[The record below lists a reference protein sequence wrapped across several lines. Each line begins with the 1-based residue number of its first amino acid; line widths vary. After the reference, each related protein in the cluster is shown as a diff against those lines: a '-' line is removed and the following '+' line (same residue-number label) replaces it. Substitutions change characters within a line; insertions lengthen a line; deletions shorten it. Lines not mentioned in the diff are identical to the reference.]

1 MRKYLDGKTILNL
14 VYNFFFMVIE
24 FYNSNFIIFLK
35 ISIFQ
40 LIKKSEVICNLQ
52 KHEL

>member
-24 FYNSNFIIFLK
+24 FYNSNFIFLK

-40 LIKKSEVICNLQ
+40 LIKKSEVICNSQ
-52 KHEL
+52 KHEF